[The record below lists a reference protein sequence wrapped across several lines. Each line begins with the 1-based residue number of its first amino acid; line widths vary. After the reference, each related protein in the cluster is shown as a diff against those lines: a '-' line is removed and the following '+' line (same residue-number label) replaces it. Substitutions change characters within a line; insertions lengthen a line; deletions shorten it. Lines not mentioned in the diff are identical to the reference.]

1 MLPRIYQHLQV
12 LSSKKVD
19 YLTNHSSRNS
29 PFESM
34 LSWCPHNSCGL
45 CQGED
50 NKGLNELHNCACVE
64 GPQWLLREMPCL
76 HPSPG
81 LVLGELR
88 MSVLAL

>member
-29 PFESM
+29 PSESM

-64 GPQWLLREMPCL
+64 GPQWLLREMLCL

-81 LVLGELR
+81 LVLGELK